1 MSDIYYDAMEIN
13 VFQRFFEAELEYNGM
28 KRRAASV
35 LLISDSE
42 AGNIKY
48 TAAVAFMPYE
58 DEEDFRVP
66 FDAYFTKTIYED
78 RGRRSK
84 KKEKQFIE
92 DLQQYIDELA
102 TKVEGKVF
110 WDKPLSDER
119 LG

>member
-1 MSDIYYDAMEIN
+1 MEIN
-13 VFQRFFEAELEYNGM
+13 VYQRFFEAELDYNCV

-48 TAAVAFMPYE
+48 NASVAFMPHQ
-58 DEEDFRVP
+58 DDEDFRVP
-66 FDAYFTKTIYED
+66 YDAYFTKTIYED

-92 DLQQYIDELA
+92 DLPKYVDELA
-102 TKVEGKVF
+102 TEVEGKIF

>member
-1 MSDIYYDAMEIN
+1 MEIN
-13 VFQRFFEAELEYNGM
+13 VYQRFFEAELEYNGV

-48 TAAVAFMPYE
+48 TAAVAFMPHE
-58 DEEDFRVP
+58 DSEDFRVP
-66 FDAYFTKTIYED
+66 YDAYFTKVIYED

-92 DLQQYIDELA
+92 NLVQYIDDLA
-102 TKVEGKVF
+102 TEVDGVVF
-110 WDKPLSDER
+110 WNKPLSCER

>member
-1 MSDIYYDAMEIN
+1 MEIN
-13 VFQRFFEAELEYNGM
+13 VYQRYFEADLEYNGM

-35 LLISDSE
+35 LLISYSE

-48 TAAVAFMPYE
+48 AAAVAFMPHE
-58 DEEDFRVP
+58 DDEDFRVP

-84 KKEKQFIE
+84 KKEKQFID
-92 DLQQYIDELA
+92 DLPQYIDELA
-102 TKVEGKVF
+102 TEVDGKIF
-110 WDKPLSDER
+110 WDKPLSSER

>member
-1 MSDIYYDAMEIN
+1 MEIN
-13 VFQRFFEAELEYNGM
+13 VYQRYFEAELEYDGV

-58 DEEDFRVP
+58 DSEDFRVP
-66 FDAYFTKTIYED
+66 YDAYFTKVIFEG

-84 KKEKQFIE
+84 KKEKQYIE
-92 DLQQYIDELA
+92 DLAQYIDELA
-102 TKVEGKVF
+102 TEVEGSVF
-110 WDKPLSDER
+110 WVLTN
-119 LG
+119 

>member
-1 MSDIYYDAMEIN
+1 MEIN
-13 VFQRFFEAELEYNGM
+13 VYQRFFEAALEYNGM

-35 LLISDSE
+35 LLISESE

-48 TAAVAFMPYE
+48 TVAVAFMPYE

-92 DLQQYIDELA
+92 DLPQYIDELA
-102 TKVEGKVF
+102 TEVDGKIF

>member
-1 MSDIYYDAMEIN
+1 MEIN
-13 VFQRFFEAELEYNGM
+13 VYQRYFEAELEYNGM

-48 TAAVAFMPYE
+48 TAAVAFMPHE

-66 FDAYFTKTIYED
+66 YDAYFTKTIYED

-92 DLQQYIDELA
+92 DLPQIIDELA
-102 TKVEGKVF
+102 TEVVGKIF
-110 WDKPLSDER
+110 WDKPLSGER

>member
-1 MSDIYYDAMEIN
+1 MEIN
-13 VFQRFFEAELEYNGM
+13 VYQRFFEAELEYNGV

-66 FDAYFTKTIYED
+66 FDSHFTKTIYED

-92 DLQQYIDELA
+92 DLPQYIDELA
-102 TKVEGKVF
+102 TEVEGKIF

>member
-1 MSDIYYDAMEIN
+1 MEIN
-13 VFQRFFEAELEYNGM
+13 VYQRYFEAELEYNGV

-58 DEEDFRVP
+58 DSEDFRVP
-66 FDAYFTKTIYED
+66 YDAYFTKVIFEG

-84 KKEKQFIE
+84 KKEKQYIE
-92 DLQQYIDELA
+92 DLAQYIDELA
-102 TKVEGKVF
+102 TEVEGSVF
-110 WDKPLSDER
+110 WDKPLSCER